1 MKMGQ
6 HFDKLLWVLTLA
18 AGILLIGIVLLT
30 DFEVLMRFAFNQGQS
45 WVTEVINNLM
55 VYITFLGTAWVLK
68 QDGHVSVDVIYAK
81 LSPNGRL
88 ILDLIVS
95 LACTI
100 ACLIMTWYS
109 GFTAIDSFIRN
120 IRELTTVQAPR
131 AVIIGIM
138 PIGYFLLSIQ
148 FMRNFITYLGRWG
161 SSAEYTIKLRD

>member
-6 HFDKLLWVLTLA
+6 YFDKLLWVLTVA
-18 AGILLIGIVLLT
+18 AGILLLGIVLLT

-55 VYITFLGTAWVLK
+55 IYITFLGTAWVLK
-68 QDGHVSVDVIYAK
+68 EEGHVSVDVVYAK
-81 LSPNGRL
+81 LSPNSRL
-88 ILDLIVS
+88 ILNLIVS
-95 LACTI
+95 ITCTV

-109 GFTAIDSFIRN
+109 GFTAVDSFMRN

-131 AVIIGIM
+131 GLIIGIM

-148 FMRNFITYLGRWG
+148 FIRNFVMYLGRWG
-161 SSAEYTIKLRD
+161 TSTAYTIKLRD